1 MRVLLADDHRL
12 LVEGLTNLLNAHGIE
27 VLGAANDGIEVQSLA
42 RDLRPDLILMDLRM
56 PNCDGLT
63 ATRLIKE
70 RMPEIKIVMLTTS
83 AEDQDLFEAV
93 KSGACGYLLK
103 STGGEEL
110 IEILHG
116 LEDGFPPFSP
126 GLAEK
131 ILAEFSRQSMPL
143 AGGAGA
149 DEDPSPLTVRQRE
162 VLSLVAQGYS
172 YKEAG
177 NSLGLSARTIKY
189 HMREIVETLHLE
201 NRTQALAYAAQMGL
215 AHGN

>member
-27 VLGAANDGIEVQSLA
+27 VLGAANDGIEAQSLA

-63 ATRLIKE
+63 ATRLIKAE
-70 RMPEIKIVMLTTS
+70 LPEIKIVILTTS

-93 KSGACGYLLK
+93 KSGAHGYLLK
-103 STGGEEL
+103 NMGGEDF
-110 IEILHG
+110 IEALRG
-116 LEDGFPPFSP
+116 LQDGYPPFSP

-131 ILAEFSRQSMPL
+131 ILAEFSRQSTPPVG
-143 AGGAGA
+143 AAGAG
-149 DEDPSPLTVRQRE
+149 EVSPLTERQRD
-162 VLSLVAQGYS
+162 VLALVARGFS

-177 NSLGLSARTIKY
+177 DSLGLSARTIKY
-189 HMREIVETLHLE
+189 HMREIVEALHLE
-201 NRTQALAYAAQMGL
+201 NRAQALAYAARMGL
-215 AHGN
+215 ARGK